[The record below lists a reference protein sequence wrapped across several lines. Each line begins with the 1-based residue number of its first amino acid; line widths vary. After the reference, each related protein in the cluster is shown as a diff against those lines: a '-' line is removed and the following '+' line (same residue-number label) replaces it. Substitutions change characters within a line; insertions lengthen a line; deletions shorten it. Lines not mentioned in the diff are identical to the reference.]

1 MPEPEGNAWGCLKE
15 VRGMESSPRWLWVVV
30 IIIGVVLVV
39 GGLYAWRQR
48 AARAYE
54 ERTREEVERQLY
66 QEKELGHPPGQLPAP
81 PRR

>member
-1 MPEPEGNAWGCLKE
+1 MA
-15 VRGMESSPRWLWVVV
+15 SFPRWLWVVV
-30 IIIGVVLVV
+30 IVIGVVLVV